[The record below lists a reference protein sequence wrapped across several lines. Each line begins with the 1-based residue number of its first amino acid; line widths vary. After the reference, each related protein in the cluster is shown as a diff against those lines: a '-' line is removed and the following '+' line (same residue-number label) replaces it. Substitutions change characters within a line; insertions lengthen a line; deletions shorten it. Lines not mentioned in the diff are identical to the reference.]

1 MLTVPVFTEQT
12 RYLAN
17 KRKSFYNNE
26 AEVEFRK
33 DGFKYQGG

>member
-1 MLTVPVFTEQT
+1 MT
-12 RYLAN
+12 AN
-17 KRKSFYNNE
+17 NRQDILRINARASIINE